1 MVKKEVTLDIFM
13 RKEELAESAEEKRRV
28 KKPYDLPEK
37 WKWVKLRAIVT
48 AVGGGTPATNNPNY
62 WGGNIPWASPKDL
75 KNFELYDTRDHITEE
90 GLEKSSTKLIPSN
103 SVLVV
108 FRGSLLL
115 KKRKIPVTI
124 NRVPVAINQD
134 IKALIPKKDITPEF
148 LAFYL
153 RSIEHEISSNC
164 VKIGATVRSIIPRRF
179 FELKVPLPPLEEQ
192 KRIVSRLEQLVSRV
206 EEAKRL
212 RKSAKEE
219 TEKIMQ
225 AALHKVFS
233 RAEEKRWKWV
243 KLRDVLKEDR
253 QTINPQNYPDREF
266 FLITM
271 DCIESDTGRLLKIV
285 KCYGKEIK
293 STKYVFNTK
302 HILYGKLRPYLN
314 KVYVPDREG
323 ICTTEFIPFVVINA
337 LREYVAFYLR
347 KREVVDFAMRHITGT
362 RQPRVIIDE
371 LLEYPI
377 PLPPLEEQKNIV
389 ASLDKLSKITESL
402 RKLQQSTE
410 EELEQ
415 LVPAI
420 LDKAFKGRL

>member
-1 MVKKEVTLDIFM
+1 MKGDAKI
-13 RKEELAESAEEKRRV
+13 EKREH
-28 KKPYDLPEK
+28 KTEIEGPYPLPK
-37 WKWVKLRAIVT
+37 GWKWVTLGDVAKIVMGQSPPSTTYNKESIGLPFYQGKADFGERYPTPRIWCSKPNKIAEPGDILISVRAP
-48 AVGGGTPATNNPNY
+48 VGPVNLCKDKSCIGRGLAAIRCKNTILNN
-62 WGGNIPWASPKDL
+62 L
-75 KNFELYDTRDHITEE
+75 
-90 GLEKSSTKLIPSN
+90 
-103 SVLVV
+103 
-108 FRGSLLL
+108 
-115 KKRKIPVTI
+115 
-124 NRVPVAINQD
+124 
-134 IKALIPKKDITPEF
+134 F
-148 LAFYL
+148 LFYYL
-153 RSIEHEISSNC
+153 RSIESNW
-164 VKIGATVRSIIPRRF
+164 KGKGST
-179 FELKVPLPPLEEQ
+179 FEAIKKRDLENLRIPLPPLEEQ
-192 KRIVSRLEQLVSRV
+192 KRIVSHLEQLVSRV
-206 EEAKRL
+206 EETKRL

-233 RAEEKRWKWV
+233 RAEEEKKWKWV

-253 QTINPQNYPDREF
+253 QTINPQNYPNREF

-271 DCIESDTGRLLKIV
+271 DCIESDTGKLLKIV

-314 KVYVPDREG
+314 KVYVPNREG

-347 KREVVDFAMRHITGT
+347 KKEVVDFAMRHITGT

-377 PLPPLEEQKNIV
+377 PLPPLGEQKNIV